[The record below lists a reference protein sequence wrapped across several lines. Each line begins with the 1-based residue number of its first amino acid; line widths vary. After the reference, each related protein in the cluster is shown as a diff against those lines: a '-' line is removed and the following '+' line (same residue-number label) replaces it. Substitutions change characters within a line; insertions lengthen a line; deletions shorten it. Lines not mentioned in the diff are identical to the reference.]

1 MMIARTYT
9 VAFHGVEAQLI
20 EIQCAISP
28 GMPSI
33 QIVGLPDKA
42 ISEAKER
49 VRAAISS
56 LGLSLPS
63 SKITVNLSPANLPKG
78 GSHFDLPITL
88 GIMAA
93 MEVLPAEDIEETLS
107 LGELSLDG
115 KLIRVVGCLPAAITA
130 ASVSCTLVCPHDC
143 GAEAAWVDAV
153 QVIAPRT
160 LLEVLNHFR
169 GRAVIQPAEPGAVEE
184 TTNHKCLSDVKGQ
197 ERAKRVMEV
206 AAAGRHHMI
215 MVGSPGA
222 GKSMLAAR
230 FPSILPPML
239 AEEALETSMIH
250 SIAGRLNSGG
260 ITKIRPFRDPHH
272 TASMVA
278 IVGGGRDA
286 LPGEISLAHNG
297 VLFLDEFP
305 EFPRQVLETLRQ
317 PLETDQIMVARA
329 NAHTYYDCRFM
340 LVAAANPC
348 KCGYLVDPNRACS
361 RAPICGA
368 DYLDR
373 ISGPLMD
380 RFDLRIE
387 VPSVDLADLSL
398 PSDSEPSTA
407 VAARVEAAWNLQRA
421 RYEPYPN
428 VRLNADIEGK
438 VLEAVATPDK
448 EGKDML
454 HRAVDKFNLT
464 ARGYHRVLR
473 VARTIADL
481 DGSEDVRYPHIAEA
495 LNYRQITGARF

>member
-1 MMIARTYT
+1 MQNVKKVFMMIARTYT

-184 TTNHKCLSDVKGQ
+184 ITNHKCLSDVKGQ

-230 FPSILPPML
+230 FPSILPP
-239 AEEALETSMIH
+239 H
-250 SIAGRLNSGG
+250 
-260 ITKIRPFRDPHH
+260 
-272 TASMVA
+272 
-278 IVGGGRDA
+278 VGGRGFGDVHDSFHRGAIEFWWDYQNPPRFVIRIIPR
-286 LPGEISLAHNG
+286 LWWRSLAVG
-297 VLFLDEFP
+297 VMLC
-305 EFPRQVLETLRQ
+305 QVRFRWRIMVCCFWMNSPNSRVKCWKTLRQ

-329 NAHTYYDCRFM
+329 NAHTYYDLPFY
-340 LVAAANPC
+340 A
-348 KCGYLVDPNRACS
+348 G
-361 RAPICGA
+361 G
-368 DYLDR
+368 
-373 ISGPLMD
+373 GG
-380 RFDLRIE
+380 E
-387 VPSVDLADLSL
+387 SV
-398 PSDSEPSTA
+398 
-407 VAARVEAAWNLQRA
+407 
-421 RYEPYPN
+421 
-428 VRLNADIEGK
+428 
-438 VLEAVATPDK
+438 
-448 EGKDML
+448 
-454 HRAVDKFNLT
+454 
-464 ARGYHRVLR
+464 
-473 VARTIADL
+473 
-481 DGSEDVRYPHIAEA
+481 
-495 LNYRQITGARF
+495 